1 MRPVP
6 TMPDAPKSGA
16 RRPDPPAATGGTKAS
31 ARSMGTSR
39 RQGGAA
45 PAAALTLSL
54 QFADAGDRAVL
65 PRHRVARWIRA
76 ALEAPAEITVRIVG
90 TDEGRALNR
99 DYRGRDYATNV
110 LTFDYSH
117 APSVVADLVLCAPV
131 VRAEA
136 LEQGLALEAH
146 YAHLLVH
153 GTLHAQGHDHE
164 IEAEARVMEARES
177 AVLRVLGFEDPY
189 A

>member
-1 MRPVP
+1 MRPARKVI
-6 TMPDAPKSGA
+6 DAPKPGVL
-16 RRPDPPAATGGTKAS
+16 RP
-31 ARSMGTSR
+31 
-39 RQGGAA
+39 
-45 PAAALTLSL
+45 ALTLSL
-54 QFADAGDRAVL
+54 QFAEPGDRDVL
-65 PRHRVARWIRA
+65 ARPRVARWIRA

-90 TDEGRALNR
+90 AEEGRALNR

-117 APSVVADLVLCAPV
+117 APRVVADLVLCAPV

-136 LEQGLALEAH
+136 AGLGVALAAH
-146 YAHLLVH
+146 YAHLVVH
-153 GTLHAQGHDHE
+153 GTLHAQGHDHQ

-177 AVLRVLGFEDPY
+177 AVLRALGFPDPY